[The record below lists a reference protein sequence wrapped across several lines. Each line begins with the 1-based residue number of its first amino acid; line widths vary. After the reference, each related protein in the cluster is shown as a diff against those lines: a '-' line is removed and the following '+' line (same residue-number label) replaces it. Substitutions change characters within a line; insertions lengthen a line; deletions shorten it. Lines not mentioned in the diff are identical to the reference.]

1 MYIDSKQNMLTEILG
16 EVRTLKQQIGRLTEE
31 VVTVRNEVRQLKL
44 IYSEEIKTNLVPPL
58 PIKTVKQLEELHKQ
72 IEENVDIVAQLKY
85 VIGKVGGDSSNS
97 FVRNAIK
104 KMLSDDVAAK
114 LSWRGTNS
122 KPSIQEFNITKIITS
137 VCHSKFPKADDAGIN
152 KVLQQHFVHAGDRLR
167 KSDRTKKIDEAKKI
181 DDLAEK

>member
-1 MYIDSKQNMLTEILG
+1 MLTEILG

-31 VVTVRNEVRQLKL
+31 VITVRNEVRQLKL

-137 VCHSKFPKADDAGIN
+137 AIQNF
-152 KVLQQHFVHAGDRLR
+152 R
-167 KSDRTKKIDEAKKI
+167 K
-181 DDLAEK
+181 LMMQV

>member
-1 MYIDSKQNMLTEILG
+1 MLTEILG

-31 VVTVRNEVRQLKL
+31 VITVRNEVRQLKL

-58 PIKTVKQLEELHKQ
+58 PLKTVKQLEELHKQ

-85 VIGKVGGDSSNS
+85 VIG
-97 FVRNAIK
+97 
-104 KMLSDDVAAK
+104 
-114 LSWRGTNS
+114 
-122 KPSIQEFNITKIITS
+122 